1 MTSLTTPLW
10 RLSLTLLWCHLPLYY
25 DVTNEPFYYD
35 LTSLTPL
42 LLLVLPQW
50 RLILF
55 FFILD
60 IASMTTRQTMRMRS
74 HLAGISA
81 LSISPQRVERLTLL
95 WCHLPLYYYDVT
107 NEPFYYD
114 LTSLTPLLLL
124 VPPEW
129 RLILFFFTGHS
140 KYDNASD
147 DDDDVAPGGYIR
159 TTKGGK
165 TTKTI
170 SKINPKSGKRSG
182 KSGKS
187 GKR

>member
-1 MTSLTTPLW
+1 MTSLTTLLW
-10 RLSLTLLWCHLPLYY
+10 RLSLPRLPRPLPRLGVDLGNGLGSLSTLCGERLDADIPARC
-25 DVTNEPFYYD
+25 D
-35 LTSLTPL
+35 L
-42 LLLVLPQW
+42 
-50 RLILF
+50 I
-55 FFILD
+55 
-60 IASMTTRQTMRMRS
+60 RS

-81 LSISPQRVERLTLL
+81 LSLSPQRVERLTLL

-129 RLILFFFTGHS
+129 RLILFFFTGYS

-159 TTKGGK
+159 TQSFTTKGGK

-182 KSGKS
+182 KSGK
-187 GKR
+187 R